1 MFYYAFFLF
10 LIFFRSLS
18 AQFLSQINAEDF
30 RCKGDSILNPPLE
43 WKGRIYFDGDGGTL
57 PERGIDQDLIEL
69 LNSIQSE
76 AQEEL
81 VILSGYRSAKH
92 NSYIAAE
99 LYNYVDER
107 GDSGNPYEVS
117 MTSKH
122 IMGAAA
128 DFYVVGFEDRPEDL
142 LRIIL
147 CEITKRGDNS
157 IPVASDVFMRHRS
170 GSGEG
175 IKYCY
180 PSYRTDRWW
189 IHPYAPGEGR
199 DLDCRGYTGVYFHVN
214 KRLTFNFEGCNPV
227 K

>member
-1 MFYYAFFLF
+1 MFYYAFFLC
-10 LIFFRSLS
+10 LIFFHSLTLHS
-18 AQFLSQINAEDF
+18 FSQITAEDF
-30 RCKGDSILNPPLE
+30 ICKGDSILNPPFE
-43 WKGRIYFDGDGGTL
+43 WRGRIYFDGDRGTL
-57 PERGIDQDLIEL
+57 PARGIDNDLIEL

-76 AQEEL
+76 AQGKL
-81 VILSGYRSAKH
+81 VILSGYRSSRH
-92 NSYIAAE
+92 NSYLAAE

-128 DFYVVGFEDRPEDL
+128 DFYVTGFEERPDEL

-147 CEITKRGDNS
+147 GEITKRGDNS
-157 IPVASDVFMRHRS
+157 MHVASDVFLRHRS
-170 GSGEG
+170 GSGDG
-175 IKYCY
+175 VKYFY

-199 DLDCRGYTGVYFHVN
+199 DLDCRGFTGVYFHIN
-214 KRLTFNFEGCNPV
+214 KRLTFNSEGCDPI